1 MNNRW
6 WAPILLLLLGSTMG
20 QSLEAADLP
29 FEAGAAKVNIT
40 PSYPIILSGYAAR
53 GDKEVDQTIQP
64 LFARALAIGEP
75 DQTPLVLIT
84 VDNCGIPASVSE
96 AVSRE
101 LNEKFDL
108 PRARLAV
115 CSTHTHYAPML
126 TGVLPNLFTKHIP
139 AEKQATVD
147 RYTKELTA
155 ALVEAANQAIESR
168 QPAKLQY
175 AIGEVGFA
183 ANRRTSGGPTDHQ
196 LPVLAIRD
204 EDDKMIA
211 VVAGYACHCTT
222 IGSTPAFIGDWAG
235 YASEYLEREYPGSV
249 ALVTIGCGGDQ
260 NPSPRGKLEFSQ
272 QYGQMIRDEV
282 VKQVREGMPE
292 IAGPTTASFANVP
305 LPFAKLP
312 TLNQWKQ
319 MAESDGIN
327 GFYAGNYV
335 RRIEQG
341 EKIPDHLPY
350 PIQCWTIGDDLAIVF
365 LGGEVTV
372 DYSLMLKEK
381 SPPGK
386 LWVAAYSN
394 DVRSYIPSKRVLK
407 EGGYEG
413 GGSRVWYDQPQ
424 VFAESVEGVIL
435 EEVERQLPPAFQK

>member
-6 WAPILLLLLGSTMG
+6 WPAFLLLLISS
-20 QSLEAADLP
+20 SLAPSLFAADLP
-29 FEAGAAKVNIT
+29 FEAGAAKVDVT
-40 PSYPIILSGYAAR
+40 PDYPILLSGYAAR

-64 LFARALAIGEP
+64 LFARALAFNPPG
-75 DQTPLVLIT
+75 QKPLVLVT
-84 VDNCGIPASVSE
+84 VDNCGIPAMLSE
-96 AVSRE
+96 AVSKE
-101 LNEKFDL
+101 LSAKFDL
-108 PRARLAV
+108 PRSHLAV

-126 TGVLPNLFTKHIP
+126 TGVLPNLFTKKIP

-147 RYTKELTA
+147 RYTRELTA
-155 ALVEAANQAIESR
+155 AIVQAASQAIESR
-168 QPAKLQY
+168 RPAKLQY

-183 ANRRTSGGPTDHQ
+183 ANRRTSGGPTDHE
-196 LPVLAIRD
+196 LPVVAVRD
-204 EDDKMIA
+204 VDDKMIA

-235 YASEYLEREYPGSV
+235 YASQYLEREYPGSV

-282 VKQVREGMPE
+282 VKLVKEGMPKIVGQTE
-292 IAGPTTASFANVP
+292 ATFANVP
-305 LPFAKLP
+305 LPFAPLP
-312 TLNQWKQ
+312 TLEEWKE
-319 MAESDGIN
+319 MSEADGIN
-327 GFYAGNYV
+327 GFYASNFV
-335 RRIEQG
+335 RKIEQG
-341 EKIPDHLPY
+341 ETIPDHLPY
-350 PIQCWTIGDDLAIVF
+350 PIQCWSIGDDLAIVF

-372 DYSLMLKEK
+372 DYSLVLKEK
-381 SPPGK
+381 APAGK

-394 DVRSYIPSKRVLK
+394 DVRSYIPSQRVLK

-424 VFAESVEGVIL
+424 VFAEPVEATIL
-435 EEVERQLPPAFQK
+435 KEVQRQLPATFQK